1 MDDPACILHI
11 WHDNVNAYYYLYL
24 HLDFGFVNNV
34 LKMMNNTTYVIWIE
48 NIEISLNIKA

>member
-48 NIEISLNIKA
+48 NIEINLNIKA